1 MHEIR
6 SDSAVS
12 AGIQV
17 DIDYSYHCT
26 YCFGTFH
33 ALCCLYF
40 SVLRHIKLNNM
51 SSYPHHQNR
60 AYIYIGSVQCVGQNT
75 WLYLQT
81 VLFLCSFLLF
91 DKSGLETRVCCK
103 KAFVL
108 FIERAHTRDSTR
120 VATRVHITI
129 IERTPGIIIQFVC
142 Y

>member
-17 DIDYSYHCT
+17 DLDYSYHCT
-26 YCFGTFH
+26 YSFGTVH
-33 ALCCLYF
+33 AFCCLYF

-51 SSYPHHQNR
+51 SSLITR
-60 AYIYIGSVQCVGQNT
+60 TVRIYIGSAQCVGQNT

-81 VLFLCSFLLF
+81 VLFLCSFILF

-103 KAFVL
+103 RAFVL
-108 FIERAHTRDSTR
+108 FSERAHTRDSTR
-120 VATRVHITI
+120 VATRVH
-129 IERTPGIIIQFVC
+129 
-142 Y
+142 